1 MRTPRDV
8 FTYNDRLQ
16 TVRELQHQRDQ
27 KKLAVDNID
36 VENDTKDEIDQFKEG
51 TLRYR
56 QLSKDAV
63 MWLSLE
69 SLSAKRKDP
78 IFYSDLPL
86 LLEQETWAPL
96 DAMLIL
102 AGVDPSAAIMEWS
115 YTNFM
120 GAEIDQPKI
129 KHANWFTSTSDLYDY
144 PIVDDFEYS
153 SAELKQLS
161 REAKERGSSEE
172 EREELGRRLAQVE
185 KWEQDE
191 TSRFKSEILSLRAVM
206 VGTLK
211 RRWDSGD
218 HDPSQRRTPAF
229 FVRWAESRGFDVEWT
244 AWAREHGF
252 LERDAPATEPPY
264 FDADSEDYPEL
275 LHIAV
280 RAWDHAKKGA
290 GGTPKQRIPQ
300 RAILRMQIVGGRS
313 RCVGCWRAVGLI
325 WAAQRR
331 DSPVRVKR

>member
-1 MRTPRDV
+1 MKTSQDV
-8 FTYNDRLQ
+8 FTYNDQLQ
-16 TVRELQHQRDQ
+16 TVRELQDQHDQ
-27 KKLAVDNID
+27 KLVAIENID
-36 VENDTKDEIDQFKEG
+36 IATETKAEIAQFKTG
-51 TLRYR
+51 KLHHR

-69 SLSAKRKDP
+69 ALPEQQKDP

-102 AGVDPSAAIMEWS
+102 AGVDPSGAIMDWS

-120 GAEIDQPKI
+120 GAEIDRPKI
-129 KHANWFTSTSDLYDY
+129 RHADWFTSTSDLYDY

-153 SAELKQLS
+153 SAELKQLI
-161 REAKERGSSEE
+161 REAKARGCSEE
-172 EREELGRRLAQVE
+172 ELEELHRQLAEVE
-185 KWEQDE
+185 KWAQDK
-191 TSRFKSEILSLRAVM
+191 TSRFKTEILSLRAEM
-206 VGTLK
+206 VGILK
-211 RRWDSGD
+211 RRWDSCND
-218 HDPSQRRTPAF
+218 DPSQRRTPAF
-229 FVRWAESRGFDVEWT
+229 FVRWAESRGFEVEWA
-244 AWAREHGF
+244 AWARDHVF

-290 GGTPKQRIPQ
+290 GGTPKQRIAAFVADHYPHLSDGAKD
-300 RAILRMQIVGGRS
+300 AIAFIANWQKTGGRPKT
-313 RCVGCWRAVGLI
+313 GG
-325 WAAQRR
+325 
-331 DSPVRVKR
+331 